1 MVLTETAYAKV
12 NLALH
17 VRRRREDGYHD
28 LESLFVFVEG
38 GDALRAE
45 PRKDG
50 ELRLTIDGPF
60 SEGLDSGPD
69 NLVMRAAKA
78 LQLAVCP
85 EYGRGTVS
93 QPLPKRRSA
102 SGGNTQRFGTN
113 LHLTKNLPVASGIG
127 GGSADAAAALRLL
140 NRLWDCGLDDR
151 QLCAIAET
159 LGSDI
164 PACVI
169 SRTLRVEGRGEALE
183 PLELPGLSGI
193 LILLVNPGI
202 PLGTAPVFKGWDQC
216 DLGPLDTSS
225 LDAIIRQGR
234 NDLEAPARTLVPQI
248 GYVLDRLTALP
259 GVMLSRMSGSGATCF
274 ALFDSQ
280 QACNIAHTTL
290 ASEQPGWWT
299 MSGLLR

>member
-1 MVLTETAYAKV
+1 MLTETAYAKV

-45 PRKDG
+45 PREDG

-60 SEGLDSGPD
+60 SDGLDSGPD
-69 NLVMRAAKA
+69 NLVIRAAKA
-78 LQLAVCP
+78 LQLSVDSSISLENA
-85 EYGRGTVS
+85 E
-93 QPLPKRRSA
+93 
-102 SGGNTQRFGTN
+102 RFGTN
-113 LHLTKNLPVASGIG
+113 LPLTKNLPVASGIG

-169 SRTLRVEGRGEALE
+169 SRTLRVEGRGEALA
-183 PLELPGLSGI
+183 PLDLPGLSGI
-193 LILLVNPGI
+193 PILLVNPGI
-202 PLGTAPVFKGWDQC
+202 PLGTAPVFKGWDRS
-216 DLGPLDTSS
+216 DRGALESSS
-225 LDAIIRQGR
+225 LDAIIRHGR
-234 NDLEAPARTLVPQI
+234 NDLEAPARRLVPEI
-248 GYVLDRLTALP
+248 GDVLDALSAQP
-259 GVMLSRMSGSGATCF
+259 GVKLARMSGSGATCF
-274 ALFDSQ
+274 ALFDTLEAVEA
-280 QACNIAHTTL
+280 ACGIL
-290 ASEQPGWWT
+290 AAVHPQWWL
-299 MSGLLR
+299 MSGAVR